1 MLTPP
6 PTPPPVRRFV
16 FLQMCGSAGNAA
28 KGFGF
33 ALQVDSTIKIEP
45 PKPTAA
51 ALVSTSDEGSGEDD
65 VQAAAAAAAAAATA
79 AAAAAAAAAA
89 KRRRSGS
96 FGSREPVRA
105 ELLALQLNECA
116 SEMEEHLL
124 VQVCTTYIP
133 VLLFFLF
140 CSRVMSLAVQFGAV

>member
-1 MLTPP
+1 MLTAP
-6 PTPPPVRRFV
+6 PTPPLLRRFV
-16 FLQMCGSAGNAA
+16 FFLQMCGSAGNAA

-124 VQVCTTYIP
+124 VQVCAGTD
-133 VLLFFLF
+133 VLCVFFCL
-140 CSRVMSLAVQFGAV
+140 RVEQCLL

>member
-1 MLTPP
+1 
-6 PTPPPVRRFV
+6 
-16 FLQMCGSAGNAA
+16 MCGSAGNAA
-28 KGFGF
+28 KGFGI

-45 PKPTAA
+45 PKPAAA
-51 ALVSTSDEGSGEDD
+51 ALVADEGSSEDD
-65 VQAAAAAAAAAATA
+65 VQA

-96 FGSREPVRA
+96 LGSREPARA

-124 VQVCTTYIP
+124 VQVCTGTINNT
-133 VLLFFLF
+133 FFFTVASLVVQRSDIQ
-140 CSRVMSLAVQFGAV
+140 CSSVHCREASCSVV